1 MTTSHAVPEP
11 TARAAVG
18 ESARSTAAQRSRRIG
33 RISWQRRALDVVVSL
48 GGLLVL
54 VPVLVVVAVAVR
66 VTSPGPVIF
75 RQVRLT
81 RGRAPFTLYKFRTM
95 RVGTD
100 GPEVTRRGD
109 PRVTAPGR
117 LLRRTSLDELPQL
130 VNVLL
135 GQMTLVGPRPE
146 TPALAERY
154 PSDVAWV
161 LDETPGLTGPAQI
174 SLRDDVSVLA
184 IPEGSDAPATIDP
197 EALERW
203 YVEQLVPRRVAVD
216 LTFLRRPSLW
226 ATLRVIWW
234 TVRYLAT
241 GRPPQTRLDG

>member
-1 MTTSHAVPEP
+1 MTTSQAVPEP
-11 TARAAVG
+11 TARGRFQHDV
-18 ESARSTAAQRSRRIG
+18 RSTAAQADSRVG
-33 RISWQRRALDVVVSL
+33 RISVRRRALDVVVAVT
-48 GGLLVL
+48 GLLVL
-54 VPVLVVVAVAVR
+54 APVLVAVAVAVR
-66 VTSPGPVIF
+66 LSSPGPVIF

-95 RVGTD
+95 RVGTH
-100 GPEVTRRGD
+100 GPEVTRKGD

-146 TPALAERY
+146 TPALASLY
-154 PSDVAWV
+154 PDDVAWV

-174 SLRDDVSVLA
+174 TLRDEVSFVDGTGGPSVSA
-184 IPEGSDAPATIDP
+184 VDP
-197 EALERW
+197 EVLEQW
-203 YVEQLVPRRVAVD
+203 YAEQLVPRRVAAD
-216 LTFLRRPSLW
+216 LTFLRHPTLG

-234 TVRYLAT
+234 TARYLVT
-241 GRPPQTRLDG
+241 GRPPETRLDG